1 MMTQHNAEPR
11 NRAEEAV
18 AGDEAANQEN
28 RDEQASSETDPGAEA
43 FADPESGE
51 SEAAAIAD
59 LQNEI
64 AGLKD
69 QLLRAVAETENVRRR
84 AEREREEM
92 AKYAVAGFARD
103 VLTVA
108 DNLARALESVPEE
121 AREADERLR
130 NLCDGVEMTRR
141 ELDAI
146 LERHKIH
153 RIEPMGQPFDHNYHQ
168 AMFEVEDT
176 DAPPG
181 TVVNVMQ
188 SGYLLHDRLLRPAM
202 VGVAKKRPER
212 EPVDTEA

>member
-18 AGDEAANQEN
+18 AGDEAANEEN
-28 RDEQASSETDPGAEA
+28 PTEQPAPDVDETMSPGAG
-43 FADPESGE
+43 PGE
-51 SEAAAIAD
+51 TEAAAIAD

-108 DNLARALESVPEE
+108 DNLARALESVPEK
-121 AREADERLR
+121 ARDADERLR
-130 NLCDGVEMTRR
+130 NLYDGVEMTRR

-153 RIEPMGQPFDHNYHQ
+153 RIEPLGEPFDHNYHQ

>member
-1 MMTQHNAEPR
+1 MTQHNAEPR

-18 AGDEAANQEN
+18 AGDEAANEEN
-28 RDEQASSETDPGAEA
+28 PTEQPAPDVDETRSPGAG
-43 FADPESGE
+43 PGE
-51 SEAAAIAD
+51 TEAAAIAD